1 MKSLPPDNEI
11 TFEFSRSSG
20 PGGQNVN
27 KVSTAVRLRFDV
39 GGSRSLSEDV
49 KARLVQIAGK
59 RITRDGVL
67 IVEARR
73 FRTQDRNRQDALER
87 LRDLLA
93 RARRKPKH
101 RKRTR
106 PSAESK
112 ERRLEGKRRRAVL
125 KRGRSSR
132 SDD

>member
-112 ERRLEGKRRRAVL
+112 ERRLEGKRRRAAL

>member
-39 GGSRSLSEDV
+39 GGSRSLPEDV

-112 ERRLEGKRRRAVL
+112 ERRLEGKRRRAAL

>member
-1 MKSLPPDNEI
+1 MKSLPPDNELA
-11 TFEFSRSSG
+11 FEFSRSSG

-39 GGSRSLSEDV
+39 GCSRSLPEDV
-49 KARLVQIAGK
+49 KARLVKIAGK

-67 IVEARR
+67 IIEARR
-73 FRTQDRNRQDALER
+73 FRTQDSNRQDAIER

-93 RARRKPKH
+93 RARRKPKR

-106 PSAESK
+106 PTAVSK
-112 ERRLEGKRRRAVL
+112 ERRLEGKRRRAAL
-125 KRGRSSR
+125 KRARSAR
-132 SDD
+132 SED